1 MHQQL
6 RYMCMWYNF
15 QNLSYNLKSCMLM
28 KAKIFFSV
36 FSDHDQ
42 KHFLISGSHIRT
54 SEFNA
59 SFYMVGTY
67 VSISLRFRICT
78 CLKSAQGWKW
88 NFHVIISATPRNTC
102 CEVKEKKRYAN
113 KCRHTQLQ
121 LSLPGWG
128 CAGSLLW
135 LLPLGPAVLQV
146 LLVWQSSKLGYWL
159 CFFLN
164 KLGTLT
170 KCRST
175 LRHWQVESCGSE
187 LWG

>member
-113 KCRHTQLQ
+113 KCRHTAAAVTAWVRLCWEPP
-121 LSLPGWG
+121 LAAASGPSCTAGAPGL
-128 CAGSLLW
+128 AKFKAW
-135 LLPLGPAVLQV
+135 LLAL
-146 LLVWQSSKLGYWL
+146 
-159 CFFLN
+159 FFLN

-170 KCRST
+170 KCRSP